1 MRTYPTKSSRSVGRR
16 FGGVVKLLAV
26 AAAAAL
32 AFSAQAATKKIGNY
46 TWTYTTVKG
55 GVQIGDG
62 TGVAVSPAPTD
73 VLTIPSKIGKYAVKA
88 IADKAFYECED
99 LIAVNVPN
107 GVTSIGQY
115 AFVRCYNLMGV
126 SLPKTV
132 KSIGTQAFWDCR
144 KLAGLTLP
152 TSVRSIGD
160 CAFAYCYSLQ
170 KASIPKGVTKIGV
183 GTYTDCTN
191 LVRLTLPTTVTSIG
205 MGAFNSCKSLKTIS
219 IPSSVKSIGD
229 YAFQRS
235 GLTSLGIPGNVKTI
249 GAYAFDGC
257 AALKTVLI
265 LSGLTSLGQ
274 HAFSDCPELGPISL
288 PHSLTEIGDLV
299 FYRSFPASGTR
310 TIYYEYDGDETT
322 DSDEVRFKELLNNCG
337 VGVNTLTF
345 VLRCKLTLQP
355 NNKKYGT
362 AVIDE
367 GDLQSASSWCR
378 AESLQLINAK
388 PKKGYYFAGWYQDK
402 ALKKPLT
409 SEMCMGSDYRQKTLS
424 IKMPRKHTTVYAKFI
439 TKAAAKKTLKF
450 TAATKKLA
458 KTATAGSPEN
468 ELSVK
473 VAASSATLVTLSANG
488 LPPGLSFDAA
498 TGTIAGKPLVPGTHS
513 VTITAKDAAGNKIT
527 QKVKIS
533 AEVMSWSCGTY
544 YGRASVDSSSVPA
557 IATCTVAKTGKV
569 TGKIYYKDKAYSFT
583 SKCSSSTEEATKF
596 SVKVKIGSKTF
607 STGTV
612 ATFKAGTEFPVVCA
626 ESAGNTFIVQK
637 HPGLIKAGGALEKYI
652 GKVFTVTGSFEGS
665 ASWGLKKSSDKLT
678 FKVVSGDLVQVSGTV
693 NGAKIA
699 IAAPLRLIYNTLDR
713 SSDAGVTKEIDEG
726 VEYTTYRLYADLVAL
741 KGKYFHPLIVE
752 VMVDP
757 AGDIQSESWR

>member
-1 MRTYPTKSSRSVGRR
+1 MKSDTTRSARAAGYR
-16 FGGVVKLLAV
+16 FGGAVKLLAV

-99 LIAVNVPN
+99 LIAVKVPN
-107 GVTSIGQY
+107 GVTSIGAY
-115 AFVRCYNLMGV
+115 SFVRCYNLAGV

-132 KSIGTQAFWDCR
+132 KSIGAQAFWDCR

-170 KASIPKGVTKIGV
+170 KASIPKGVTKIGD

-205 MGAFNSCKSLKTIS
+205 MGAFNYCKSLKTIS

-249 GAYAFDGC
+249 GTYAFDGC

-310 TIYYEYDGDETT
+310 TIYYEYDGDA
-322 DSDEVRFKELLNNCG
+322 DRFKGLLGNCG
-337 VGVNTLTF
+337 VNVSTLTF

-362 AVIDE
+362 AVIDD

-378 AESLQLINAK
+378 AESFQLIVAK

-402 ALKKPLT
+402 ACKKPLT
-409 SEMCMGSDYRQKTLS
+409 SDMCLGSDYRQKTLS

-439 TKAAAKKTLKF
+439 TKAAAKKALKF

-473 VAASSATLVTLSANG
+473 VAASSATLMTLSAKG

-498 TGTIAGKPLVPGTHS
+498 TGTITGKPVAPGTHY

-533 AEVMSWSCGTY
+533 AEVMSWSRGTY
-544 YGRASVDSSSVPA
+544 YGQARVDSSSVPA

-569 TGKIYYKDKAYSFT
+569 SGKIDYKGKAYSFT
-583 SKCSSSTEEATKF
+583 SKCSSSTVDATKF
-596 SVKVKIGSKTF
+596 SIKVKIGSKTF
-607 STGTV
+607 TTGTV
-612 ATFKAGTEFPVVCA
+612 TTFKAGTEFPVVCA
-626 ESAGNTFIVQK
+626 EGMGNSFIVQK
-637 HPGLIKAGGALEKYI
+637 HPGLITAGGALEKFI
-652 GKVFTVTGSFEGS
+652 GRVFTVSGGDEGS
-665 ASWGLKKSSDKLT
+665 SSWGLKKSTDKLT
-678 FKVVSGDLVQVSGTV
+678 FKILSNDLVQFSGTV
-693 NGAKIA
+693 NGSKISA
-699 IAAPLRLIYNTLDR
+699 TSAPLRLIYNTLDR
-713 SSDAGVTKEIDEG
+713 SADAGVIKEIDEG
-726 VEYTTYRLYADLVAL
+726 VEYTTYSLYADLVAL
-741 KGKYFHPLIVE
+741 KGKYFHPLIIE

-757 AGDIQSESWR
+757 SGDVQLESWK